1 MSLTPQGL
9 EDYRKLVQAANKR
22 LQRLE
27 KLSQQSGYQGVKNW
41 SYRTAMAD
49 IQGLRGAG
57 KSRFPNMPKTIPTDP
72 RQAAA
77 LEVRMRRATKAA
89 EAFMEAPTSTKSGID
104 TTYRKQA
111 SSFSQGAGA
120 EFSAKDLAGVF
131 ESGLWQSLRTAGY
144 GSETTRRIIGE
155 IKQNASELKKL
166 RERGRAMR
174 FSDESSGEYGDRIN
188 DWLDGNRSAARVLGR
203 YLSAING

>member
-1 MSLTPQGL
+1 MAITAQAL
-9 EDYRKLVQAANKR
+9 EEYRLLAQAANKR

-27 KLSQQSGYQGVKNW
+27 KLSQQKGYQGVKNW

-57 KSRFPNMPKTIPTDP
+57 KSRFPTMPKTIPTDP

-77 LEVRMRRATKAA
+77 MEVRMRRATKAA
-89 EAFMEAPTSTKSGID
+89 EAFMAAPSSTKSGID

-111 SSFSQGAGA
+111 QSFSQGAGA
-120 EFSAKDLAGVF
+120 QFNAKDLAGVF
-131 ESGLWQSLRTAGY
+131 ESGLWQALRTAGY
-144 GSETTRRIIGE
+144 GSETTRRIVGE
-155 IKQNASELKKL
+155 IKKNADELKKL

-174 FSDESSGEYGDRIN
+174 FSDDSSPYSDRIN
-188 DWLDGNRSAARVLGR
+188 DWLDGNKSAARVLGK
-203 YLSAING
+203 YLSALNG